1 MAGCYRQIAATPAPT
16 YAAAMVNQSMNARE
30 WGGLVLLSV
39 LWGASFFF
47 IEISLRAFAPLTLAF
62 LRLAL
67 AALAMGIL
75 LVVTRTKLPPLWGW
89 FVVLGLFNNALPFS
103 LMFWGQTRIGG
114 SLASML
120 NATTPLFTVLLAH
133 FMTRDERMSINR
145 VLGCVLGAVGVGVM
159 VGVDALS
166 GEGEVLAYL
175 AVIGAAVCY
184 ALAGIF
190 GRRLRET
197 PPLALATGQ
206 LTASAVIMAPVALI
220 VDQPLGGP
228 MPGVEPLLALAA
240 LALVSTSF
248 AYVLY
253 FRLLKT
259 AGATNLLLVTLLIP
273 VTSALLC
280 VGLLDDTLHWRQVA
294 GMAVIALGLILV
306 DGRVLKRFGASRRP
320 A

>member
-1 MAGCYRQIAATPAPT
+1 
-16 YAAAMVNQSMNARE
+16 MVNSSMNGRE

-47 IEISLRAFAPLTLAF
+47 IEIGLRAFAPLTLAF

-75 LVVTRTKLPPLWGW
+75 LFATRTKLPPLWGW
-89 FVVLGLFNNALPFS
+89 FLVLGLFNNALPFS

-159 VGVDALS
+159 LGVDALS

-184 ALAGIF
+184 ALGGIF

-206 LTASAVIMAPVALI
+206 LTAAAVIMLPVALL
-220 VDQPLGGP
+220 VDRPLSGP
-228 MPGVEPLLALAA
+228 VPGLEPVLALAA
-240 LALVSTSF
+240 LALLSTSF

-253 FRLLKT
+253 FRLLRT

-294 GMAVIALGLILV
+294 GMVVIALGLMLV
-306 DGRVLKRFGASRRP
+306 DGRVLKRFGASRR
-320 A
+320 AD